1 MVSSGRTP
9 ATGSWDLLFSAFMSE
24 QVIRQRSRGFIC
36 TNAHPTGCAAVV
48 DRQIK
53 AITNSRLKD
62 ATGPKR
68 ALVIGSST
76 GYGLASRIALAWGFE
91 AKTLGIY
98 FEREPAGKRT
108 ATAGYYNTAAMQD
121 RAAKD
126 GLWAHGINGDAFSDD
141 LKAEAADVI
150 RKELGQ
156 VDIVIYSLASPKRT
170 DPRSGETYSSVLKT
184 LGEPYTNRSIDLS
197 TGVVGEASIE
207 PATEQETAE
216 TVKVMGGEDWTW
228 WIDKLL
234 AEDLLA
240 PGARTLAYSYLGPE
254 LTWPMYRGGTI
265 GTAKKD
271 LEATAR
277 QLSERL
283 KAAVGGDAWVAVNKA
298 VVTQASSAIPVLP
311 LYISLLFK
319 VMKAEGTHE
328 DCIEQMRRLCLDHL
342 ADGKEPQTDAD
353 RLIRLDDLELSDD
366 VQAKVAEMWP
376 QVNTENLNAVSDF
389 AGFRHS
395 FNQLFGFDVEG
406 VDYDQPVESELSIVN
421 PE

>member
-1 MVSSGRTP
+1 MLSSRGTA
-9 ATGSWDLLFSAFMSE
+9 ATASSYLLFSTLMPE

-36 TNAHPTGCAAVV
+36 TNAHPAGCAAVV

-53 AITNSRLKD
+53 AITESPLNNIS
-62 ATGPKR
+62 GPKR
-68 ALVIGSST
+68 ALIIGSST
-76 GYGLASRIALAWGFE
+76 GYGLASRIALAWGFQ

-98 FEREPAGKRT
+98 FEREPSGKRT
-108 ATAGYYNTAAMQD
+108 ASAGYYNTAALQS
-121 RAAKD
+121 RAAED
-126 GLWAHGINGDAFSDD
+126 GLWAYGINGDAFSDD
-141 LKAEAADVI
+141 LKAQSADVI

-170 DPRSGETYSSVLKT
+170 DPRSVKTYSSVLKT

-207 PATEQETAE
+207 PATEEEAAN
-216 TVKVMGGEDWTW
+216 TVKVMGGEDWKW
-228 WIDKLL
+228 WIEKLL
-234 AEDLLA
+234 AEDLMA
-240 PGARTLAYSYLGPE
+240 PGACTLAYSYLGPG

-265 GTAKKD
+265 GAAKKG
-271 LEATAR
+271 LEATAGT
-277 QLSERL
+277 LSELL
-283 KAAVGGDAWVAVNKA
+283 KTSVGGDAWVAVNKA

-311 LYISLLFK
+311 LYISLLFR
-319 VMKAEGTHE
+319 VMKAKGTHE

-353 RLIRLDDLELSDD
+353 RLIRLDDLELSED
-366 VQAKVAEMWP
+366 VQKQVAELWP
-376 QVNTENLNAVSDF
+376 QVTTENLQDLSDF
-389 AGFRHS
+389 AGFRLS

-406 VDYDQPVESELSIVN
+406 IDYDQPVESEVMIVN